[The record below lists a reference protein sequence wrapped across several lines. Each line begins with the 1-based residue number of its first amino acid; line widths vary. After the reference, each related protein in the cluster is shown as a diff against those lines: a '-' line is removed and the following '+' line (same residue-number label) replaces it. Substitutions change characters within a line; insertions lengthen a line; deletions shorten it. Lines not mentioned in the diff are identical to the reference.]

1 MGLKDLKKLRA
12 LKSKV
17 DDTLIKNHKA
27 REQRE
32 AKRAKRESKKLDPR
46 PNYRK
51 APRKKNSVDVETWF
65 RDGIE
70 RAMRRQVVLS
80 PWTLQQKKLAKDL
93 IGIYG
98 EELTEQA
105 VEYMCR
111 NWKNLKKGFKSPPP
125 VPTINLLWGMR
136 DNIFSAVQFGDKS
149 PDQKDSDEYKGD
161 QGGGAI
167 GW

>member
-1 MGLKDLKKLRA
+1 MGLNDLKKLRA
-12 LKSKV
+12 LKTKV
-17 DDTLIKNHKA
+17 DDTLSKNHEA
-27 REQRE
+27 REKRRS
-32 AKRAKRESKKLDPR
+32 KRAKREEKKQIDPR

-70 RAMRRQVVLS
+70 KARGRKVVLS
-80 PWTLQQKKLAKDL
+80 PWTIAQKKLAKDL
-93 IGIYG
+93 IKIYG

-105 VEYMCR
+105 VDYMCR
-111 NWKNLKKGFKSPPP
+111 NWKKLKKGFKSPPS

-136 DNIFSAVQFGDKS
+136 DNIFAAVQLGDAA
-149 PDQKDSDEYKGD
+149 DQKDSDEYKGD